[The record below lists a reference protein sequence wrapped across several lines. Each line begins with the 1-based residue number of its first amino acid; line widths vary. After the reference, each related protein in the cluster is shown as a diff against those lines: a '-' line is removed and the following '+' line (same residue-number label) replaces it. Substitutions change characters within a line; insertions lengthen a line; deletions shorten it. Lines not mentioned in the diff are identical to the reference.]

1 MKLKISQWE
10 LFTEQSNFLDFFE
23 ENLTRLNTRCRETY
37 FLGDFNISL
46 FENAKYVFNK
56 TFSNN
61 KNLNSFTK
69 KYLE

>member
-10 LFTEQSNFLDFFE
+10 LFTDQSNFLDFFE

-37 FLGDFNISL
+37 FLGDFKKSL

-69 KYLE
+69 NYLE